1 MASVY
6 VISGVASQLSV
17 AVAVPRAAGVIG
29 SSQLTVT
36 AAGHVITGAVTS
48 TTVMTWLQVLAL
60 PQLSVAVHVR
70 VMTTEHGVVLFVASA
85 YVITGVAS
93 QLSVAVA
100 LPRANGVIGSSQFTV
115 TSAGQRITGAVTST
129 TVITWLQVLALPQL
143 SVAVHVRV
151 MTTEHGFVLFVA
163 SAYVITGVASQL
175 SVAVALPRANGVI
188 GSSQFTVTSA
198 GQRITGAVTST
209 TVITWLQ
216 VLALP
221 QLSVAVHVRVM
232 TTEHGF
238 VLFVASAYVITGV
251 ASQLSVAVA
260 LPRANGVIGSS
271 QFTVTSAGQ
280 RITGA
285 VTSTTVITWLQVLAL
300 PQLSVAV
307 HVRVMTTEHGF
318 VLFVAS
324 AYVITGV
331 ASQLS
336 VAVALPRANGVI
348 GSSQFT
354 VTSAG
359 QRITGAVTS
368 TTVITWLQVL
378 ALPQL
383 SVAVHVRVMTTE
395 HGFVL
400 FVASA
405 YVITGVASQLSV
417 AVALPRAN
425 GVIGSSQFT
434 VTSAGQRITGAVT
447 STTVITWLQ
456 VLALPQLSVA
466 VHVRVMTTEHGF
478 VLFVASAYVITGVAS
493 QLSVAVA
500 LPRANGVIGSSQFTV
515 TSAGQRITGA
525 VTSTTVITWL
535 QVLAL
540 PQLSVAVH
548 VRVMTTEHGFVL
560 FVASAYVI
568 TGVAS
573 QLSVAVALPRA
584 NGVIG
589 SSQFTVTSAGQR
601 ITGAVTSTTVI
612 TWLQVLALPQLSVAV
627 HVRVMTTEHGF
638 VLFVASAYVITGV
651 ASQLSVAV
659 ALPRA
664 NGVIGSSQFTV
675 TSAGQRITGAVTST
689 TVITWLQV
697 LALPQLSVAVHVR
710 VMTTEHGF
718 VLFVA
723 SAYVITGVASQLS
736 VAVALPRANGVI
748 GSSQFTVTSAGQ
760 RITGAVTS
768 TTVITWLQVLALPQ
782 LSVAVHVRVMTT
794 EHGFVLF
801 VASAYVI
808 TGVASQLSVAVALP
822 RANGVIGS
830 SQFTVTSA
838 GQRITGAVTSTTV
851 ITWLQVLALPQLSV
865 AVHVR
870 VMTTEHGFVLFVASA
885 YVITG
890 VASQL
895 SVAVALPRANGVI
908 GSSQFTVTSAG
919 QRITGAVTSTTVIT
933 WLQVLALPQLSVA
946 VHVRVMTTEHGF
958 VLFVASAYVIT
969 GVASQL
975 SVAVA
980 LPRANGVIGSSQFT
994 VTSAGQRIT
1003 GAVTST
1009 TVITWLQVL
1018 ALPQLSVA
1026 VHVRVMTT
1034 EHGFVLFVA
1043 SAYVITGVAS
1053 QLSVAV
1059 ALPRANGVIG
1069 SSQFTVT
1076 SAGQRITGAVT
1087 STTVITWLQVLA
1099 LPQLSVAVHVRVMT
1113 TEHGFVLFVAS
1124 AYVITGVA
1132 SQLSVAVALPRANGV
1147 IGSSQ
1152 FTVTSAGQRITGA
1165 VTSTTVIT
1173 WLQVLALPQL
1183 SVAVHVRVMTTEHGF
1198 VLFVASAYVI
1208 TGVASQLSVAVAL
1221 PRANGVIGSSQFTV
1235 TSAGQRITG
1244 AVTSTTVI
1252 TWLQVLALPQ
1262 LSVAVHVR
1270 VMTTEHGF
1278 VLFVASAYVITGVAS
1293 QLSVAVALP
1302 RANGVIG
1309 SSQFTVTSA
1318 GQRITGAVTSTTVIT
1333 WLQVLALPQLSV
1345 AVHVRVMT
1353 TEHGFVLFV
1362 ASAYVI
1368 TGVASQLSVAVA
1380 LPRANGV
1387 IGSSQFTVTSA
1398 GQRIT
1403 GAVTSTTV
1411 ITWLQVLALPQ
1422 LSVAVH
1428 VRVMTTEHGFVL
1440 FVASAYVITGVASQ
1454 LSVAVALP
1462 RANGVIGSS
1471 QFTVTSAGQRITGA
1485 VTSTTVITWLQVLA
1499 LPQLSV
1505 AVHVRVMT
1513 TEHGFVLFVA
1523 SAYVITGVA
1532 SQLSVAVAL
1541 PRANGVIG
1549 SSQFTVTSAGQRI
1562 TGAVT
1567 STTVITWLQVLAL
1580 PQLSVAVHVRVMTTE
1595 HGFVLFVA
1603 SAYVI
1608 TGVASQLSVAVA
1620 LPRANGVIGSSQ
1632 FTVTSAGQRITGA
1645 VTSTTVITW
1654 LQVLALPQLSVAV
1667 HVRVMTT
1674 EHGFVLFV
1682 ASAYVITG
1690 VASQLSVAVALP
1702 RANGVIGSSQFT
1714 VTSAGQRITGAV
1726 TSTTVITWLQ
1736 VLALPHLSV
1745 AGHVRVMTTVDG
1757 FALFLASAY
1766 VILGVASQLSV
1777 AVALPRA
1784 NGVIGSS
1791 QFTVTSAGQ
1800 RITGAVTSTTVITWL
1815 QVLALPQLSVAV
1827 HVRVMTTEH
1836 GFVLFVASAYVITGV
1851 ASQLS
1856 VAVALPRA
1864 NGVIGSSQFTVT
1876 SAGQRITGA
1885 VTSTTVIFWLQV
1897 AASEMFSVSVHVAV
1911 MITEHGF
1918 VLFVASAYVI

>member
-664 NGVIGSSQFTV
+664 NGVIGSSQFT
-675 TSAGQRITGAVTST
+675 
-689 TVITWLQV
+689 
-697 LALPQLSVAVHVR
+697 
-710 VMTTEHGF
+710 
-718 VLFVA
+718 
-723 SAYVITGVASQLS
+723 
-736 VAVALPRANGVI
+736 
-748 GSSQFTVTSAGQ
+748 
-760 RITGAVTS
+760 
-768 TTVITWLQVLALPQ
+768 
-782 LSVAVHVRVMTT
+782 
-794 EHGFVLF
+794 
-801 VASAYVI
+801 
-808 TGVASQLSVAVALP
+808 
-822 RANGVIGS
+822 
-830 SQFTVTSA
+830 
-838 GQRITGAVTSTTV
+838 
-851 ITWLQVLALPQLSV
+851 
-865 AVHVR
+865 
-870 VMTTEHGFVLFVASA
+870 
-885 YVITG
+885 
-890 VASQL
+890 
-895 SVAVALPRANGVI
+895 
-908 GSSQFTVTSAG
+908 
-919 QRITGAVTSTTVIT
+919 
-933 WLQVLALPQLSVA
+933 
-946 VHVRVMTTEHGF
+946 
-958 VLFVASAYVIT
+958 
-969 GVASQL
+969 
-975 SVAVA
+975 
-980 LPRANGVIGSSQFT
+980 
-994 VTSAGQRIT
+994 
-1003 GAVTST
+1003 
-1009 TVITWLQVL
+1009 
-1018 ALPQLSVA
+1018 
-1026 VHVRVMTT
+1026 
-1034 EHGFVLFVA
+1034 
-1043 SAYVITGVAS
+1043 
-1053 QLSVAV
+1053 
-1059 ALPRANGVIG
+1059 
-1069 SSQFTVT
+1069 
-1076 SAGQRITGAVT
+1076 
-1087 STTVITWLQVLA
+1087 
-1099 LPQLSVAVHVRVMT
+1099 
-1113 TEHGFVLFVAS
+1113 
-1124 AYVITGVA
+1124 
-1132 SQLSVAVALPRANGV
+1132 
-1147 IGSSQ
+1147 
-1152 FTVTSAGQRITGA
+1152 
-1165 VTSTTVIT
+1165 
-1173 WLQVLALPQL
+1173 
-1183 SVAVHVRVMTTEHGF
+1183 
-1198 VLFVASAYVI
+1198 
-1208 TGVASQLSVAVAL
+1208 
-1221 PRANGVIGSSQFTV
+1221 
-1235 TSAGQRITG
+1235 
-1244 AVTSTTVI
+1244 
-1252 TWLQVLALPQ
+1252 
-1262 LSVAVHVR
+1262 
-1270 VMTTEHGF
+1270 
-1278 VLFVASAYVITGVAS
+1278 
-1293 QLSVAVALP
+1293 
-1302 RANGVIG
+1302 
-1309 SSQFTVTSA
+1309 
-1318 GQRITGAVTSTTVIT
+1318 
-1333 WLQVLALPQLSV
+1333 
-1345 AVHVRVMT
+1345 
-1353 TEHGFVLFV
+1353 
-1362 ASAYVI
+1362 
-1368 TGVASQLSVAVA
+1368 
-1380 LPRANGV
+1380 
-1387 IGSSQFTVTSA
+1387 
-1398 GQRIT
+1398 
-1403 GAVTSTTV
+1403 
-1411 ITWLQVLALPQ
+1411 
-1422 LSVAVH
+1422 
-1428 VRVMTTEHGFVL
+1428 
-1440 FVASAYVITGVASQ
+1440 
-1454 LSVAVALP
+1454 
-1462 RANGVIGSS
+1462 
-1471 QFTVTSAGQRITGA
+1471 
-1485 VTSTTVITWLQVLA
+1485 
-1499 LPQLSV
+1499 
-1505 AVHVRVMT
+1505 
-1513 TEHGFVLFVA
+1513 
-1523 SAYVITGVA
+1523 
-1532 SQLSVAVAL
+1532 
-1541 PRANGVIG
+1541 
-1549 SSQFTVTSAGQRI
+1549 
-1562 TGAVT
+1562 
-1567 STTVITWLQVLAL
+1567 
-1580 PQLSVAVHVRVMTTE
+1580 
-1595 HGFVLFVA
+1595 
-1603 SAYVI
+1603 
-1608 TGVASQLSVAVA
+1608 
-1620 LPRANGVIGSSQ
+1620 
-1632 FTVTSAGQRITGA
+1632 
-1645 VTSTTVITW
+1645 
-1654 LQVLALPQLSVAV
+1654 
-1667 HVRVMTT
+1667 
-1674 EHGFVLFV
+1674 
-1682 ASAYVITG
+1682 
-1690 VASQLSVAVALP
+1690 
-1702 RANGVIGSSQFT
+1702 
-1714 VTSAGQRITGAV
+1714 
-1726 TSTTVITWLQ
+1726 
-1736 VLALPHLSV
+1736 
-1745 AGHVRVMTTVDG
+1745 
-1757 FALFLASAY
+1757 
-1766 VILGVASQLSV
+1766 
-1777 AVALPRA
+1777 
-1784 NGVIGSS
+1784 
-1791 QFTVTSAGQ
+1791 
-1800 RITGAVTSTTVITWL
+1800 
-1815 QVLALPQLSVAV
+1815 
-1827 HVRVMTTEH
+1827 
-1836 GFVLFVASAYVITGV
+1836 
-1851 ASQLS
+1851 
-1856 VAVALPRA
+1856 
-1864 NGVIGSSQFTVT
+1864 
-1876 SAGQRITGA
+1876 
-1885 VTSTTVIFWLQV
+1885 
-1897 AASEMFSVSVHVAV
+1897 
-1911 MITEHGF
+1911 
-1918 VLFVASAYVI
+1918 